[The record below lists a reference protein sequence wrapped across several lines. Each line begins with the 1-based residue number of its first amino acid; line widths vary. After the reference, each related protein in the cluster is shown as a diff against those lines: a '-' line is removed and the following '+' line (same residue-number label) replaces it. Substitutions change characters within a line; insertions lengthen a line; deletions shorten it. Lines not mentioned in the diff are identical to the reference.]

1 MRPMM
6 KTAGLA
12 ALIAAVAVISPL
24 YGGETKKWDDIP
36 EAVRK
41 TVLANGGKA
50 GQTVD
55 KENEKFNGK
64 AVYEASVKDKDGT
77 IADLVITEDGK
88 LVTTKHD
95 DASDRAKEIAA
106 AAQKAP
112 KAKTDSA
119 YPTFTHPR
127 DITNPYLPL
136 AYLKQDILEGKEE
149 GHAIRIERTVKPK
162 LNKSFKIGGQKVNAL
177 VVEDREY
184 EDGKIAEVAI
194 DYFAQDDL
202 GTVYYLGEDVDEYKD
217 GKMAGHEGS
226 WLFGV
231 HTQKLGVILPAH
243 PAVGDK
249 FKSEDVSDTIHE
261 EDEVLSTSETVT
273 CPAGTYEKCVK
284 VKETLADGKTEYK
297 FYAPGVGVVREA
309 PSDGDVLLKSHATRK
324 STL

>member
-1 MRPMM
+1 MNRERNYMMMRNIIPI
-6 KTAGLA
+6 AGFVM
-12 ALIAAVAVISPL
+12 LIVMGTVTESL

-41 TVLANGGKA
+41 AVLANGGKA

-55 KENEKFNGK
+55 KENQKINGK
-64 AVYEASVKDKDGT
+64 EVYEASVKDKDGT

-106 AAQKAP
+106 AAKKAP

-162 LNKSFKIGGQKVNAL
+162 LNK
-177 VVEDREY
+177 
-184 EDGKIAEVAI
+184 
-194 DYFAQDDL
+194 
-202 GTVYYLGEDVDEYKD
+202 
-217 GKMAGHEGS
+217 
-226 WLFGV
+226 
-231 HTQKLGVILPAH
+231 
-243 PAVGDK
+243 
-249 FKSEDVSDTIHE
+249 
-261 EDEVLSTSETVT
+261 
-273 CPAGTYEKCVK
+273 
-284 VKETLADGKTEYK
+284 
-297 FYAPGVGVVREA
+297 
-309 PSDGDVLLKSHATRK
+309 
-324 STL
+324 